1 MANLTTRNPKG
12 AGRKKLKRED
22 MLVASLA
29 RDHTEEAIKTLV
41 SLMLTGEPSIKRA
54 AADSL
59 LDRGWGKPAQAI
71 AHTDA
76 DGENLPPT
84 QYIMNINGVPKK

>member
-1 MANLTTRNPKG
+1 MAGNKNSGHRRDKD
-12 AGRKKLKRED
+12 K
-22 MLVASLA
+22 MLVSSLA
-29 RDHTEEAIKTLV
+29 REYTREALDTLHHLMHNAEEGSVRK
-41 SLMLTGEPSIKRA
+41 A

-76 DGENLPPT
+76 DGDNLPPT
-84 QYIMNINGVPKK
+84 TYIMNINGVPKK